1 MNDKHNPSYIR
12 SLVFISQ
19 ISANNLWQHINYNKE
34 YNEFKHLHCLKLK
47 HKRKQHF
54 HFPLI
59 GLILRSKL
67 SY

>member
-1 MNDKHNPSYIR
+1 MYDKHNSSYAR
-12 SLVFISQ
+12 LLVFVSQ
-19 ISANNLWQHINYNKE
+19 ISADNLWQHINYKKQ

-54 HFPLI
+54 HFLLI